1 MEPASTTTRYEI
13 LLVGFSYL
21 LTDSV
26 HPARAFGSSAGAIAA
41 AIVAAGEKGGP
52 AEVYLW
58 ENDAPKLV
66 YSKPRPEDVG

>member
-1 MEPASTTTRYEI
+1 MEPASTTTRHEI

-21 LTDSV
+21 LTDSI

-41 AIVAAGEKGGP
+41 ASEKGEP

-66 YSKPRPEDVG
+66 YSKPAVGEGG